1 MPVAFAT
8 TEQLLI
14 SGDDSR
20 LQLDADHGCN
30 HYLCRPQPDPD
41 LLKLG
46 SSTASTIST
55 AGFAIADQL
64 RNQLAE
70 EVHQHAPEQVYAE
83 HAARI
88 RQHIRQ
94 LCGLDDCADA
104 STAITLTESGTASH
118 GCALAVLQADY
129 PDQAWTVLMVDAAE
143 TGRGVPAALCPPGQV
158 VECAEIAIRDAGG
171 MPLAADV
178 IDADVRARTEM
189 AIMQGNMVLLVMVD
203 QSKSG
208 CIAPSLSCALDLR
221 HRFPDQVHLLLD
233 ACQFRFSTFTL
244 RSYLDHGIM
253 VAITGSK
260 FLAAPSF
267 AAALFIPQSTA
278 ALPEARNHPGLL
290 LRWQIALATW
300 QAFEDLDAA
309 KVHRF
314 MQSCAQA
321 IQQRLEADCAFSSL
335 SAPPLHRNSAST
347 AWDAVP
353 TIFPFLLRLPSA
365 GDSPVH
371 ASYASTLEIFQ
382 RLQQTGKPRIQLGR
396 PIHAG
401 QDSAGRKLGALRL
414 CISAPMIVD
423 AITHH
428 HLQQSIHQ
436 IIHALDRI
444 AITDLS
450 LLR

>member
-1 MPVAFAT
+1 MAFAT

-30 HYLCRPQPDPD
+30 HYLCCPQPDPD

-70 EVHQHAPEQVYAE
+70 EVRQHAPEQVYAE
-83 HAARI
+83 HANRI
-88 RQHIRQ
+88 RKHIRQ
-94 LCGLDDCADA
+94 LCGLDDRADA
-104 STAITLTESGTASH
+104 STALILTESGTASH
-118 GCALAVLQADY
+118 GCALAVLQAGY
-129 PDQAWTVLMVDAAE
+129 PDQVWTVLMVDAAE
-143 TGRGVPAALCPPGQV
+143 TGRGVPAVLCPPDQA

-189 AIMQGNMVLLVMVD
+189 AIKQGNMVLLVMVD

-208 CIAPSLSCALDLR
+208 CIAPSLSCGLDLR
-221 HRFPDQVHLLLD
+221 QRYPDQVHLLLD
-233 ACQFRFSTFTL
+233 ACQFRFSTLML

-253 VAITGSK
+253 VAMTGSK

-267 AAALFIPQSTA
+267 AAALLIPQPTA
-278 ALPEARNHPGLL
+278 ALPEPRIHPGLL

-300 QAFEDLDAA
+300 QAFQALDAA
-309 KVHRF
+309 EVYQF

-321 IQQRLEADCAFSSL
+321 IQQRLNTDCAFSPL
-335 SAPPLHRNSAST
+335 PAPPLHRNSAST

-353 TIFPFLLRLPSA
+353 TIFPFLLRLPSEEN
-365 GDSPVH
+365 SSIH
-371 ASYASTLEIFQ
+371 ASHATTLEIYQ
-382 RLQQTGKPRIQLGR
+382 GLQQTGKPRIQLGR

-414 CISAPMIVD
+414 CISATMIVD
-423 AITHH
+423 AITHNH
-428 HLQQSIHQ
+428 QQQSINQ
-436 IIHALDRI
+436 IMHALDRI
-444 AITDLS
+444 AITDLN
-450 LLR
+450 LPH